1 MNYKWTNGLTSN
13 KLLDILSLYVWW
25 NFYLLITKNAFKN
38 DTYVEKS
45 TKNNKWVGPG
55 TKTVN

>member
-45 TKNNKWVGPG
+45 TKK
-55 TKTVN
+55 